1 MPGGAFEL
9 PYDVQRCALGTLLPD
24 RPHSTEDPA
33 MTAEPRAVSETFE
46 FTCGDCGHSWEAT
59 FQVMFFTDPTDASGL
74 TTQEYVDEE
83 GKAIRSPL
91 ADAICPKC
99 GGRTV
104 RVLEAR
110 LAERARRAEH
120 EPRPPHEH
128 HEHQLHLPHRHSGPP
143 EDETR

>member
-1 MPGGAFEL
+1 
-9 PYDVQRCALGTLLPD
+9 
-24 RPHSTEDPA
+24 
-33 MTAEPRAVSETFE
+33 MTAESRAVPETFA
-46 FTCGDCGHSWEAT
+46 FTCGDCGHCWEAT
-59 FQVMFFTDPTDASGL
+59 FQVMFFTDPTDAAGL

-83 GKAIRSPL
+83 GKALRTPL

-104 RVLEAR
+104 HVLEAG

-128 HEHQLHLPHRHSGPP
+128 HEHHLHLPHRHSGTP
-143 EDETR
+143 EDEAR

>member
-1 MPGGAFEL
+1 
-9 PYDVQRCALGTLLPD
+9 
-24 RPHSTEDPA
+24 
-33 MTAEPRAVSETFE
+33 MTAEPRAVPETFA

-83 GKAIRSPL
+83 GRAMRSPL
-91 ADAICPKC
+91 ADAVCPKC

-104 RVLEAR
+104 HVLEAG

-120 EPRPPHEH
+120 EPRQH
-128 HEHQLHLPHRHSGPP
+128 HERRLHLPHRHSGPSEP
-143 EDETR
+143 PPDGAP